1 MRDNSNY
8 EPFFDY
14 SNRLP
19 DQTIEGFDRNSME
32 DVKSLI
38 NEVLLD
44 VVKSEND
51 INKAGLILES
61 MLEED
66 LHGKDNREEIKVFLK
81 EYYQKRVITFDKINN
96 GLAKRKKK

>member
-1 MRDNSNY
+1 MREKPNY

-19 DQTIEGFDRNSME
+19 DQTIEGFDRNSVK

-38 NEVLLD
+38 NEVLPD

-51 INKAGLILES
+51 LNKAGLILEG

-66 LHGKDNREEIKVFLK
+66 LDGKGNRGEVKAFLK
-81 EYYQKRVITFDKINN
+81 EYYKKRVITFNKIIE
-96 GLAKRKKK
+96 GLAKRKI

>member
-1 MRDNSNY
+1 MRDKPNY

-38 NEVLLD
+38 NEVLTD

-51 INKAGLILES
+51 INKAGLILEG
-61 MLEED
+61 MFEED
-66 LHGKDNREEIKVFLK
+66 LHGKDNRDKVKEFLK
-81 EYYQKRVITFDKINN
+81 DYF
-96 GLAKRKKK
+96 KKKSFYVR